1 MTTEKELRELD
12 LFCAIKVFGYTKC
25 RTGFRLN
32 ASDGRTYYDGA
43 SLLWW
48 ADDCGAQSACW
59 SPTTDPAAAMAVLEK
74 CAEKTESSECLY
86 LGIVGK
92 EWVVG
97 LESMQIEAVARTL
110 PMAIC
115 LFAKKICQE
124 KPSSPRKADNEK

>member
-1 MTTEKELRELD
+1 MILDYPFMTTEKELRELD
-12 LFCAIKVFGYTKC
+12 ALIAEHVMGYKRHGDKIDLPIAFDGGIK
-25 RTGFRLN
+25 R
-32 ASDGRTYYDGA
+32 
-43 SLLWW
+43 
-48 ADDCGAQSACW
+48 CGLDLIQNYS
-59 SPTTDPAAAMAVLEK
+59 TDPAAAMAVLEK

-97 LESMQIEAVARTL
+97 LESMQIEAVAHTL